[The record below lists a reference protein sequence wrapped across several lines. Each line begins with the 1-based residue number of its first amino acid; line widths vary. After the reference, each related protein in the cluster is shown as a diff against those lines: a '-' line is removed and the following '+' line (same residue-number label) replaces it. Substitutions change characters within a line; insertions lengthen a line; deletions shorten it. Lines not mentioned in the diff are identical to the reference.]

1 MNKEQ
6 WLVDYIEGEL
16 NDRTHFEM
24 SRIIRSSS
32 QDMELVSSL
41 NALKKIMRHH
51 DEVLEPKASD
61 LKRLHN
67 NIMEQILQSNPT
79 QTDQQVVPFPTQ
91 KVRTIHLHL
100 L

>member
-6 WLVDYIEGEL
+6 WLIDYIEGEL

-24 SRIIRSSS
+24 GRIIRSSS
-32 QDMELVSSL
+32 QDMELVSSV

-61 LKRLHN
+61 LKRMHN
-67 NIMEQILQSNPT
+67 NIMEQILQRNPAR
-79 QTDQQVVPFPTQ
+79 TDQQVIALPTQ

-100 L
+100 V